1 MCYTAL
7 LYRME
12 GIGDLKPEKNYIVP
26 ILSIGIPSGLE
37 NGMFQ
42 IGKLCVSSLTS
53 TLGTAA
59 IAANAVANTVTTVAN
74 IPGNAMNL
82 AIIPVVSRC
91 LGAGDKKQAKHYAK
105 CLLGIAS
112 CGLATTNVILY
123 LVIPDVAA
131 AFHLSEAAR
140 EMCVHVVHWFCVFS
154 IFCWALSFTMPNVL
168 RSHDGSYAGLRKCG
182 KIYCGSY
189 KGDHPRWAGL

>member
-26 ILSIGIPSGLE
+26 TLSIGIPSGLE

-112 CGLATTNVILY
+112 CGLAATNVILY

-154 IFCWALSFTMPNVL
+154 IFCWALSFTMPNIL

>member
-1 MCYTAL
+1 MWKCADDLWISLRRAGGCSCNSCRTCICC
-7 LYRME
+7 RMDLTSATE
-12 GIGDLKPEKNYIVP
+12 TNESLSNGWDLKPEKNYIVP

-59 IAANAVANTVTTVAN
+59 IEANAVANTVTTVAN

-105 CLLGIAS
+105 CLLGIAA
-112 CGLATTNVILY
+112 CGFVI
-123 LVIPDVAA
+123 V
-131 AFHLSEAAR
+131 R
-140 EMCVHVVHWFCVFS
+140 
-154 IFCWALSFTMPNVL
+154 SFF
-168 RSHDGSYAGLRKCG
+168 RS
-182 KIYCGSY
+182 
-189 KGDHPRWAGL
+189 